1 MALISDNGISKYL
14 WNQWK
19 HTLCSPEMYHDDL
32 KCFNPML
39 LISTTSFQRAQTSW
53 KKWSYFIRYQI
64 SMSVQLSFELSL
76 NKSTPRWNDF
86 EPTHWW
92 WEDFIFLKTLTKETR
107 IFGH

>member
-1 MALISDNGISKYL
+1 MKIHFVRRSMLIWNFEHHSTLKGKIFMALISDNGMSKYL

-64 SMSVQLSFELSL
+64 SMSAQLSFELSL
-76 NKSTPRWNDF
+76 SKGMPR
-86 EPTHWW
+86 
-92 WEDFIFLKTLTKETR
+92 
-107 IFGH
+107 